1 MTHEEKM
8 RKIEMNHQAR
18 MAELRAERAKIM
30 EERAEIHRK
39 GEETRAAIDRVARE
53 NDNRFEQLRAAM
65 NANNFEEMTRL
76 MREISESTIQVRKLL
91 SH

>member
-8 RKIEMNHQAR
+8 KKMEMDHQAR
-18 MAELRAERAKIM
+18 M
-30 EERAEIHRK
+30 AEIHRK
-39 GEETRAAIDRVARE
+39 GEETRAAIDRVAKE

>member
-8 RKIEMNHQAR
+8 RKMEMDHQAR
-18 MAELRAERAKIM
+18 MAEIR
-30 EERAEIHRK
+30 RK
-39 GEETRAAIDRVARE
+39 GEETCAAIDRVIEE
-53 NDNRFEQLRAAM
+53 NNNRFEQVRAAM

-76 MREISESTIQVRKLL
+76 MKEISESTIQVRKLL